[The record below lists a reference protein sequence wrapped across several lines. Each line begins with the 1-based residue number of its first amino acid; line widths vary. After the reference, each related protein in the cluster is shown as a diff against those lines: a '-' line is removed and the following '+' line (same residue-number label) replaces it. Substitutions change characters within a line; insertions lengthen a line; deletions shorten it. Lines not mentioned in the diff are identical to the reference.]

1 MDGDA
6 HLRKR
11 HARALAHAAADQFVH
26 ARLPEL
32 AGQRAVACAV
42 PLEDAFGPD
51 RAVLHLVEFELA
63 GMAKVLKDVS
73 IFIGNR
79 DLHV

>member
-1 MDGDA
+1 MPICA
-6 HLRKR
+6 S
-11 HARALAHAAADQFVH
+11 AMRAPSPMPPQISVVH

-32 AGQRAVACAV
+32 AGQRAVARAV
-42 PLEDAFGPD
+42 ALEDAFGLD
-51 RAVLHLVEFELA
+51 RAVLHLVELELA
-63 GMAKVLKDVS
+63 RVAKVLKDVS